1 MQSTPRHLAIKI
13 LCRRQDS
20 GNPVDQ
26 IMDQL
31 VSDRLCCA
39 QDRQLVMAIVY
50 GVLRHQRY
58 LDFLLARVSRHPLT
72 RMKPMTL
79 QALRVGLFQLVFMD
93 RIPPPAAVNETI
105 KALHAAR
112 QPKWLVGFVNGLL
125 RTLAGTPG
133 LSATPWN
140 NPDIAPAIAHSHP
153 DWLFERWHGR
163 FGRQKTIALCLHN
176 NSRPILSL
184 AINNRRISRDDFL
197 ALARDAGI
205 VAQAGTLAP
214 DAVLLPHFSGP
225 ISQVPGYSQGLFN
238 VQDEGAQLIVPLLAP
253 FPVGHYLDACA
264 GVGGKT
270 IQLAQLVSAG
280 SQITAIEPNA
290 SRFALLRE
298 NIDRMKPAAAI
309 TSHNSTL
316 ADFAS
321 SCEDRFAAV
330 LVDAPC
336 SGLGVIRRQP
346 DIRWNRSPNDLHR
359 YHHEQLDLLHTA
371 ASLVAPGGTLLYATC
386 SSEPEE
392 NNEVATS
399 FLRLHPDF
407 STAPTEELAQYLKN
421 FINEHGLFEL
431 PPGNGHDG
439 FFAALFKRK
448 ILEA

>member
-20 GNPVDQ
+20 DNPVDQ

-31 VSDRLCCA
+31 VSERHCPA

-79 QALRVGLFQLVFMD
+79 QALRVGLYQLVFMD
-93 RIPPPAAVNETI
+93 RIPPSAAVNETI

-133 LSATPWN
+133 LSASPGN

-163 FGRQKTIALCLHN
+163 YGLEKTISLCLHN
-176 NSRPILSL
+176 NSRPPLSL
-184 AINNRRISRDDFL
+184 AINSRRISRDDFL
-197 ALARDAGI
+197 LRARDAGI

-225 ISQVPGYSQGLFN
+225 ISQIPGYHQGFFS

-253 FPVGHYLDACA
+253 FPIGHYLDACA

-270 IQLAQLVSAG
+270 IQIAQLVPAG
-280 SQITAIEPNA
+280 SRITAIEPNA
-290 SRFALLRE
+290 MRFALLRE
-298 NIDRMKPAAAI
+298 NIDRMSPEAAI
-309 TSHNSTL
+309 ASRNSTL
-316 ADFAS
+316 ADFAA
-321 SCEDRFAAV
+321 SCDARFAAV

-346 DIRWNRSPNDLHR
+346 DIRWNRSPEDLRR
-359 YHHEQLDLLHTA
+359 YHQEQLNLLQTA
-371 ASLVAPGGTLLYATC
+371 ASLVAPGGALLYATC

-392 NNEVATS
+392 NKEVATS

-407 STAPTEELAQYLKN
+407 SPAPAEELAQYLKN
-421 FINEHGLFEL
+421 FINGHGFFEL
-431 PPGNGHDG
+431 LPGNGHDG
-439 FFAALFKRK
+439 FFAARFHKNEL
-448 ILEA
+448 